1 MQIRRLKIND
11 HKCLVDFEI
20 NFVTNDGG
28 SSTILIGENGTG
40 KSTVLESI
48 LEILMSFDS
57 DAIEKKISYDYE
69 FEYFYGGSN
78 ISIYQR
84 DKTYQINIDG
94 ESFCR
99 GKIDTVRKHIA
110 RRTVFPKR
118 INYFYSGASNKV
130 LHNIP
135 SNSVFLLP

>member
-11 HKCLVDFEI
+11 NKCLVDFEI

-40 KSTVLESI
+40 KSTMLESI

-69 FEYFYGGSN
+69 FWS
-78 ISIYQR
+78 S
-84 DKTYQINIDG
+84 T
-94 ESFCR
+94 
-99 GKIDTVRKHIA
+99 
-110 RRTVFPKR
+110 
-118 INYFYSGASNKV
+118 
-130 LHNIP
+130 L
-135 SNSVFLLP
+135 